1 MAAWDSK
8 PNSMGI
14 SIDSHHTRYAYY
26 IGTDRTLYQ
35 MVSLGFVWQYWKN
48 QTRAYWPLA
57 DTADA
62 SFGITSDFDS
72 SSVQL
77 YYFSNQSLVQVM
89 YNGNDWIPASA
100 LATANASSTAL
111 PKTTASPTAVSS
123 STNAPDASAA
133 NTGLSSGAKAGIGV
147 GVSIGVIAL
156 GLAGLAMLFG
166 KRKAARRAQEQKAA
180 AAAQMENSQQ
190 NLPPAS
196 EYSSQPVYGPLPA
209 ASPWASDYDYKD
221 QNYPQ
226 AAYGGLPGAF
236 QAGYQEG
243 YAVPFQGRF
252 QEGFQSAYRPSY
264 PDSPQARSPDI
275 PQQEL
280 DSIPA
285 ATEMDAAPRIMYEL
299 PSHHVTQEHIGS
311 DAGSPVLPPSPSI
324 NGQIFQYHHQ

>member
-8 PNSMGI
+8 PSSMGI
-14 SIDSHHTRYAYY
+14 SIDSHYTRYAYY

-62 SFGITSDFDS
+62 SFGITSEFGS
-72 SSVQL
+72 SAVQL
-77 YYFSNQSLVQVM
+77 YYFSNQSLIQVK
-89 YNGNDWIPASA
+89 YDGNDWIAAAA
-100 LATANASSTAL
+100 LPTANASSTAL
-111 PKTTASPTAVSS
+111 PRTTANPTAASS
-123 STNAPDASAA
+123 STNVPDAAAA

-147 GVSIGVIAL
+147 GVSIGFIAL
-156 GLAGLAMLFG
+156 GLAALAVLFR
-166 KRKAARRAQEQKAA
+166 KRKAARRAQEEKAA
-180 AAAQMENSQQ
+180 AAAQMDNSQQ

-196 EYSSQPVYGPLPA
+196 DYSSQLAYGSPPA
-209 ASPWASDYDYKD
+209 TSPWASDYKD
-221 QNYPQ
+221 QNHPQ
-226 AAYGGLPGAF
+226 AAYGGTPGAF
-236 QAGYQEG
+236 QTGYQEG

-252 QEGFQSAYRPSY
+252 QEGFQPAYRPSY

-285 ATEMDAAPRIMYEL
+285 ATEMDAAPRTMYEL
-299 PSHHVTQEHIGS
+299 PSHYVTQEHIGS

-324 NGQIFQYHHQ
+324 NGQILQYHHQ